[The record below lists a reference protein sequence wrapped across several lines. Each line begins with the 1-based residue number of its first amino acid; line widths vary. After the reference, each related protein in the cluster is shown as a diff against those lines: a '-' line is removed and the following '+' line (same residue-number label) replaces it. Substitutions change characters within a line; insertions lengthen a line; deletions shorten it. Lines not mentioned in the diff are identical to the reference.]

1 MMRIRAATEPDLPG
15 LLELQVIQKH
25 RNIAFRGD
33 GTTLLQFVTAAVAS
47 GSCDVAVADDWIAG
61 VIVIDYSFFGF
72 GFVPLLI
79 ARVIGVG
86 YQLMLHAE
94 GQCRTKKLFTS
105 TERSNLAMQALLARL
120 GYLRCGA
127 VECLEAGAERA
138 DPELIY
144 CKTILTRESMQIPNA
159 GMEGQIEES
168 GT

>member
-1 MMRIRAATEPDLPG
+1 MIHIRAATELDLPG
-15 LLELQVIQKH
+15 LLEIQVIQKH
-25 RNIAFRGD
+25 RDIAFRGD
-33 GTTLLQFVTAAVAS
+33 GTTLLQFVTAAVVS
-47 GSCDVAVADDWIAG
+47 GSCDVAVVDDWIAG
-61 VIVIDYSFFGF
+61 VIVLDYSFFGF

-79 ARVIGVG
+79 SRVIGVG

-105 TERSNLAMQALLARL
+105 TEQSNLAMQALLARL

-127 VECLEAGAERA
+127 VECLEDGAERA

-144 CKTILTRESMQIPNA
+144 YKTILKPESMQIPNA
-159 GMEGQIEES
+159 GTDGQIEES